1 MRGND
6 MRRTTTFAVIALLL
20 AGLTAC
26 SPRPADPHPTA
37 EPPTIESPG
46 PAATSGPVTLIPESV
61 RITAHSVSVGS
72 TTEALIEEVP
82 YTTDVA
88 IAVDLLSEAIELEP
102 TVSAIAGTECSAAAT
117 AWTWGGFRIVSPA
130 LRGDELGVNFMA
142 QALGPETSN
151 GLFTEFRHT
160 DTVGATLADVI
171 AHNAGSDDEV
181 LSDDLGGGHEIAM
194 LDRQDGDTWGVIIV
208 VRDLRVTSFY
218 APGYFRSDDGLC

>member
-1 MRGND
+1 

-20 AGLTAC
+20 AGVTAC

-37 EPPTIESPG
+37 EPPTIESPA
-46 PAATSGPVTLIPESV
+46 PAATSSPVTLIPESV
-61 RITAHSVSVGS
+61 LITAHSVSVAS
-72 TTEALIEEVP
+72 TTGALIEEVP

-88 IAVDLLSEAIELEP
+88 TAVDLLSQAIELAP
-102 TVSAIAGTECSAAAT
+102 TVSTIAGTDCSAAAT
-117 AWTWGGFRIVSPA
+117 AWAWGGFRIVSPA

-142 QALGPETSN
+142 QATGPETSN
-151 GLFTEFRHT
+151 GLFTEFGHT

-171 AHNAGSDDEV
+171 AHNEGTDNEV
-181 LSDDLGGGHEIAM
+181 ISDDLGGGYEVTM
-194 LDRQDGDTWGVIIV
+194 LDRQDGDTWGVILA

>member
-1 MRGND
+1 
-6 MRRTTTFAVIALLL
+6 MRRTPTFAVIALLL
-20 AGLTAC
+20 TGITAC

-46 PAATSGPVTLIPESV
+46 PASTSGPVTLIPDFV
-61 RITAHSVSVGS
+61 VITAHAVSVGS

-88 IAVDLLSEAIELEP
+88 TAVDLLSEAIELEP
-102 TVSAIAGTECSAAAT
+102 TVSSIAGTGCSAAAT
-117 AWTWGGFRIVSPA
+117 AWAWGGFRIVSPA
-130 LRGDELGVNFMA
+130 PRGDELGVNFMA

-151 GLFTEFRHT
+151 GLSTEFGHT

-181 LSDDLGGGHEIAM
+181 LSDDLGGGHEVAM
-194 LDRQDGDTWGVIIV
+194 LDRQDGRHLG
-208 VRDLRVTSFY
+208 RDHRGQGSPRHEFLRTRVL
-218 APGYFRSDDGLC
+218 P